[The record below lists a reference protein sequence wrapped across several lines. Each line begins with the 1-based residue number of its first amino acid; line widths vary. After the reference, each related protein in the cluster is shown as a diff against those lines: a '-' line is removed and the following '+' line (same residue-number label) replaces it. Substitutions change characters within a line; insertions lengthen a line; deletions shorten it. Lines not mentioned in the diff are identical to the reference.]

1 MPNQI
6 NLPRFFNDRKAGKV
20 RGMRTPQQLSRKA
33 IEEFK
38 IIYREELGREISD
51 DEAQIVGLRLLG
63 LFKILLQPVA
73 DGISDQ
79 NATLPPHR

>member
-1 MPNQI
+1 
-6 NLPRFFNDRKAGKV
+6 
-20 RGMRTPQQLSRKA
+20 
-33 IEEFK
+33 
-38 IIYREELGREISD
+38 
-51 DEAQIVGLRLLG
+51 LLG